1 MAKLETM
8 KKREE
13 SYSQMKDRVTK
24 LKSLINKKIDDYY
37 LKRNLKMDVQSDDIK
52 EPQDDN
58 FEDKDLILDE
68 HENIEKED
76 SEEEAENSEKDD
88 VDDITKVLTR

>member
-52 EPQDDN
+52 EPHDDN